1 MKIKELLNWCILK
14 LYQTTEYYIIDKLN
28 NFNLE
33 KIELYKP
40 SVDSY
45 TFIRWDFNFDEDR
58 IRDLP
63 INLKRIL
70 DKIVI
75 TEESIDY
82 VFDFN
87 QIQSLTAS
95 KSFVESFEKKK
106 SSHHTDLYTWGKS
119 MYPSDNMKAI
129 TKDDWLKNIKHI
141 ENEGFNPAR
150 PIRVNYYEW
159 LDRYL
164 GINEGG
170 SHHAALI
177 VYQSIRDGFEYTRE
191 VKLRKLSFNN
201 NYIQKLDDEYLSFI
215 IINDDSNERESVSKS
230 IMFTNY
236 IRRSISEKISILIPL
251 HYYLDLKI
259 IFIPKKSLKI
269 DFNIFNDWLTQ
280 AHKNK
285 KIINFIS
292 YLKEPH
298 KYQVK
303 TYTGEPRSNNN

>member
-28 NFNLE
+28 NFNFE

-45 TFIRWDFNFDEDR
+45 TFIRWDFNFDENK
-58 IRDLP
+58 IRDFP
-63 INLKRIL
+63 VNLKKIL
-70 DKIVI
+70 GEIVI
-75 TEESIDY
+75 TEKSIDY

-87 QIQSLTAS
+87 QIQSLTSS
-95 KSFVESFEKKK
+95 KSFVESFERKK

-129 TKDDWLKNIKHI
+129 TWDDWLKNINHI
-141 ENEGFNPAR
+141 ENEGFSPTEA
-150 PIRVNYYEW
+150 IRVNYYEW

-164 GINEGG
+164 GLNNGG
-170 SHHAALI
+170 SHHAALV
-177 VYQSIRDGFEYTRE
+177 VYQSIRDNFKYTRE
-191 VKLRKLSFNN
+191 VELKKISFNKER
-201 NYIQKLDDEYLSFI
+201 IQKLDDEYLSFI
-215 IINDDSNERESVSKS
+215 IINDDSNESVSES
-230 IMFTNY
+230 LIFTNY
-236 IRRSISEKISILIPL
+236 IRSTISEKISIFIPL
-251 HYYLDLKI
+251 HYYLNLKI

-269 DFNIFNDWLTQ
+269 DFNIFNDWLIQ

-292 YLKEPH
+292 YLKDPH
-298 KYQVK
+298 KYHIK
-303 TYTGEPRSNNN
+303 TYIHEPRSNNN